1 MSSAMSATSGPLPA
15 CSAFLKMTID
25 LRLGR
30 GRSPFETG
38 RAQQLPIGREV
49 KTETLCP
56 VQPWTRTERPIVKKV
71 RAFPKLVPQSRKHES
86 NPPNVF
92 VFCEKSTGAARFHA
106 ESNSDPNYIIERMA
120 GLLAVQCL
128 VRGSDPS
135 DFAILVPT
143 ETSLGS
149 RLVSRAKELLEQG
162 REAAGPSTLSPRQKE
177 ILQSVMSNRA
187 NKEIASLLNITV
199 RTVKFHIS
207 SLLTKFGV
215 ENRAELARRATGLL
229 RIGNTETDAIT
240 LDRRSDRLR
249 PSEFGPIAVNNA
261 LHAAAKTRSARFGD
275 RVLSA

>member
-1 MSSAMSATSGPLPA
+1 M
-15 CSAFLKMTID
+15 K
-25 LRLGR
+25 R
-30 GRSPFETG
+30 
-38 RAQQLPIGREV
+38 
-49 KTETLCP
+49 
-56 VQPWTRTERPIVKKV
+56 V
-71 RAFPKLVPQSRKHES
+71 RAFPKLVPQRQKQES

-106 ESNSDPNYIIERMA
+106 ESSTDPNYIIERMA

-135 DFAILVPT
+135 DFAILVPAAT
-143 ETSLGS
+143 TLGE

-177 ILQSVMSNRA
+177 ILQSVMCNRA

-215 ENRAELARRATGLL
+215 ENRAELARRATGLF
-229 RIGNTETDAIT
+229 RVGNTENEAIN

-249 PSEFGPIAVNNA
+249 PSEFGPIAVDSA
-261 LHAAAKTRSARFGD
+261 IHATSKTRGARFGD